1 MAKQKILYFFFKT
14 GGGHFF
20 SAKAL
25 AKAVEQT
32 FPDTENILVD
42 GLTDGPSFWRTFLED
57 GYRFAVQDWPFLW
70 PMLYNISRL
79 RPVRFF
85 QLLNI
90 DNVCSRHLQE
100 QILRHQPTRIVVLH
114 FLLVRPV
121 VKAVRRLGLDIPV
134 REVVTDPFTVHPF
147 WWHHRNV
154 PAAVFSERARLDAIK
169 HGWKPD
175 YLTVFPIMLRPEF
188 SGPLS
193 QKLIQEKKDQYQ
205 LPKNKPVILLAGG
218 GDGLPDA
225 DKLLKECTR
234 LGVDAHFLVV
244 CGKNEKLR
252 QTVQKVVDRHSDL
265 ASRTQ
270 VFGFVDFMFDLM
282 NIADI
287 IVTKGGPATIMEIL
301 LIGKPPL
308 VINYIYGQEQGNVDF
323 LLEHRIGSYI
333 PSPKKMAIKLKQL
346 LENPGELQ
354 AMEARIQ
361 QLKLSNGTP
370 AVARWVLESKDPS
383 TTR

>member
-1 MAKQKILYFFFKT
+1 MAKQKILYCFFKT

-25 AKAVEQT
+25 ARAVEQT
-32 FPDTENILVD
+32 YPDTESILVD
-42 GLTDGPSFWRTFLED
+42 GLPDGPSFWRTFLED

-70 PMLYNISRL
+70 PLLYNISRL

-90 DNVCSRHLQE
+90 DNICSRHLQE

-154 PAAVFSERARLDAIK
+154 PAAVFSERARNDAIK
-169 HGWKPD
+169 HGWKPE

-188 SGPLS
+188 SGPLPPEQIS
-193 QKLIQEKKDQYQ
+193 QKRQQFNLGND
-205 LPKNKPVILLAGG
+205 KPVILLAGG

-225 DKLLKECTR
+225 DKLLAECDR
-234 LGVDAHFLVV
+234 LGLDARFLVV

-252 QTVQKVVDRHSDL
+252 AVVQKLVDQNPRL
-265 ASRTQ
+265 TERTQ

-282 NIADI
+282 NMADI

-323 LLEHRIGSYI
+323 LLEHRIGTYI
-333 PSPKKMAIKLKQL
+333 PSPRKMALELKKLL
-346 LENPGELQ
+346 DNPAELT
-354 AMEARIQ
+354 AMVDRIR
-361 QLKLSNGTP
+361 KLNLTNGTP
-370 AVARWVLESKDPS
+370 EVARWVIESRDPKS
-383 TTR
+383 